1 MQKVAQ
7 TTTTTDGH
15 SNLQTEL
22 AQRAD
27 SVKILI
33 GVGNKFSEPV
43 FQTFSVGCSSV
54 C

>member
-7 TTTTTDGH
+7 TTTTTEGH

-27 SVKILI
+27 SVKILVEL
-33 GVGNKFSEPV
+33 GDLY
-43 FQTFSVGCSSV
+43 QQ
-54 C
+54 